1 MGTACGCFAG
11 LTGEAQAPDRRRPE
25 QSPAVG
31 SSSSAG
37 KQTPPV
43 EDNQS
48 THPTTSTPAFDEKGY
63 DKDLLVDVR
72 IWKSGSG
79 GVIDISP
86 DGSSRVLLQPPGQID
101 KEASAPADGAEVGID
116 VEVLEIVGPSL
127 ETRFSCRGLRTAS
140 GSGDVRL
147 PEELELAIPHL
158 KKPAG
163 TFIVF
168 CRSFCEYG
176 ALPETGLWQ
185 ALAPCRGKEVILKL
199 QLVEVQDL
207 CLATLEGHERLE
219 YAKGRKD
226 AGSKFFKRDKFE
238 SALERYSL
246 AAEMLGHRDDIK
258 DNALWA
264 QAQDVRVL
272 CELNAAACLLK
283 LEKWR
288 EAEAVCNAILRASP
302 DNEKALFRRAKA
314 LLASGDAA
322 RAEVDLRRVLEANS
336 GNAEAKQLL
345 QKARQQGK
353 GTEKE
358 RKVYAK
364 MLQ

>member
-1 MGTACGCFAG
+1 ADLSVSMELCQKLDF
-11 LTGEAQAPDRRRPE
+11 
-25 QSPAVG
+25 
-31 SSSSAG
+31 G
-37 KQTPPV
+37 KL
-43 EDNQS
+43 S
-48 THPTTSTPAFDEKGY
+48 LH
-63 DKDLLVDVR
+63 
-72 IWKSGSG
+72 
-79 GVIDISP
+79 
-86 DGSSRVLLQPPGQID
+86 VL
-101 KEASAPADGAEVGID
+101 SMH
-116 VEVLEIVGPSL
+116 
-127 ETRFSCRGLRTAS
+127 C
-140 GSGDVRL
+140 
-147 PEELELAIPHL
+147 
-158 KKPAG
+158 
-163 TFIVF
+163 
-168 CRSFCEYG
+168 C
-176 ALPETGLWQ
+176 
-185 ALAPCRGKEVILKL
+185 GKEIILKL

-264 QAQDVRVL
+264 QAQDVRAL